1 MRYLNKVVFVNSAHV
16 PYAEVKVDGN
26 VHFIGTQGVGKSTLL
41 RAILFFYNAD
51 KMRLGIPKEKKNF
64 DAFYLPFANSYIVYE
79 VMRENGAYTVV
90 VTKSMGRAAFRF
102 VDAPYRKEW
111 FVNERNE
118 VAADWSEIRV
128 RISDSGY
135 NASSLVTGYDMF
147 RDIIFGN
154 NRKPELLQFR
164 KYAIVES
171 AHYQNIPRTIQNVFL
186 NSKLDADFIKDTII
200 QSMDDNEFVIDLSY
214 YRNQIETFE
223 QEYDD
228 VMLWMK
234 QDKNGVVPV
243 RKQAERVIKGYRT
256 LLYSKKQIEDG
267 RAELNYAE
275 KDARRRFP
283 ELDEQIDLLNKEVE
297 RYTRLLGEEREK
309 FNRERDKLN
318 QQKGSIDADLQKIK
332 SKRRYYAQE
341 RIEEVIAK
349 VSKEPALKYE
359 LESLNKVYHELTGTY
374 DDIMGKYRQLEQTLD
389 TEFAKFDNE
398 TKNRILYQKEE
409 LNMRISVL
417 QKKHYEQT
425 DEIRAVYEEKLK
437 TLSDSKEML
446 LEEIS
451 TLKQRKTK
459 IKYTVHYQCEIECFV
474 YRRKKYIRA
483 RGTYEAGGRPFST
496 EVGRGS
502 GEVGERVGSEDRDRC
517 AAQKATGYRYR
528 IATPFDREQQ
538 RFFLRMVG

>member
-437 TLSDSKEML
+437 TLSDSK
-446 LEEIS
+446 IG
-451 TLKQRKTK
+451 
-459 IKYTVHYQCEIECFV
+459 
-474 YRRKKYIRA
+474 RA
-483 RGTYEAGGRPFST
+483 H
-496 EVGRGS
+496 V
-502 GEVGERVGSEDRDRC
+502 
-517 AAQKATGYRYR
+517 
-528 IATPFDREQQ
+528 
-538 RFFLRMVG
+538 

>member
-118 VAADWSEIRV
+118 VAADWSEIRA

-164 KYAIVES
+164 KYAIVDS
-171 AHYQNIPRTIQNVFL
+171 ARYQNIPRTIQNVFL

-214 YRNQIETFE
+214 YRSQIETFE

-243 RKQAERVIKGYRT
+243 RKQADRVIKGYRT

-275 KDARRRFP
+275 KDACRRLP
-283 ELDEQIDLLNKEVE
+283 ELDEQIALLNKEVE
-297 RYTRLLGEEREK
+297 RYNRLLGEEREK

-318 QQKGSIDADLQKIK
+318 QQKGSIDADLQKIT
-332 SKRRYYAQE
+332 SKRRYYEQE
-341 RIEEVIAK
+341 RIEEVVAK
-349 VSKEPALKYE
+349 MSKEPALKYE

-374 DDIMGKYRQLEQTLD
+374 DDVMSKYRRLEQELD
-389 TEFAKFDNE
+389 AEFAKFGNE
-398 TKNRILYQKEE
+398 TKNRILCLKEE
-409 LNMRISVL
+409 LNTRISAL

-451 TLKQRKTK
+451 ALKQQKTK
-459 IKYTVHYQCEIECFV
+459 MEYTVHYQREIEDCEE
-474 YRRKKYIRA
+474 RLSA
-483 RGTYEAGGRPFST
+483 LSEAEKDASVRVERMKLEGDRLRQKAAE
-496 EVGRGS
+496 EVG
-502 GEVGERVGSEDRDRC
+502 
-517 AAQKATGYRYR
+517 
-528 IATPFDREQQ
+528 
-538 RFFLRMVG
+538 